1 DLSMDGLMSR
11 CHGWQG
17 ATHMQNPEVMR
28 FSRSMKGTLT
38 QDVSSASSAKDG
50 DRRGERWN
58 VCERAKTLP
67 LDGTCTSG
75 LRYFLPTGTYANG
88 LKNFL

>member
-1 DLSMDGLMSR
+1 MR
-11 CHGWQG
+11 QGW
-17 ATHMQNPEVMR
+17 HSIRPESPEVMR

-58 VCERAKTLP
+58 VSITIV
-67 LDGTCTSG
+67 SG
-75 LRYFLPTGTYANG
+75 GDYRRRR
-88 LKNFL
+88 